1 MDFFFFINTIIIT
14 IFGILTVKLVLEYK
28 VNFSKS
34 TNNSMNKP
42 RYGFISPSATYNLL
56 YKSDSGDDYIVIDIR
71 SEKEFLRGHIKNAIN
86 IPIRNFKTSSLLKDL
101 NKNESYVLV
110 GQRHSSSQKAM
121 EIMKLFSFMRL
132 YCMTGGMIEW
142 NLHDYPTEK

>member
-1 MDFFFFINTIIIT
+1 MDFFFFINTILIT
-14 IFGILTVKLVLEYK
+14 VFGILTVKLVLEYK
-28 VNFSKS
+28 MNISRNTKS
-34 TNNSMNKP
+34 SNNKP

-56 YKSDSGDDYIVIDIR
+56 YKSDSGDEYIVIDIR
-71 SEKEFLRGHIKNAIN
+71 SENEFLRGHIRNAIN
-86 IPIRNFKTSSLLKDL
+86 MPIRNFKNSSLLKDL
-101 NKNESYVLV
+101 NKNESYILC

-121 EIMKLFSFMRL
+121 EVMKLFSFMRV

>member
-1 MDFFFFINTIIIT
+1 MNFFFFINTILVT
-14 IFGILTVKLVLEYK
+14 IFSILTIKLIFEYK
-28 VNFSKS
+28 TNFSKS
-34 TNNSMNKP
+34 RNTMLNKP

-56 YKSDSGDDYIVIDIR
+56 YKSTSGDDYIVIDIR

-86 IPIRNFKTSSLLKDL
+86 IPIANFKSSSLLKDL
-101 NKNESYVLV
+101 NKNESYILC

-121 EIMKLFSFMRL
+121 DIMKLFSFMRV